1 MTRWEIRLTV
11 ALEYFVGL
19 ALLTIAVVIV
29 LQVFLSVAFNS
40 SITGANELVT
50 KLFVYT
56 STIGAAIAVG
66 RDDHIRISIATE
78 RLSPAGQR
86 YASKIGLLAIAGI
99 NAVMLGYS
107 FYWIKIT
114 GLYVMPTTQL
124 PRFVVQLSVP
134 LGCGIAVAFCII
146 RLISATP
153 NSPSDREAEAA

>member
-1 MTRWEIRLTV
+1 MTQWENRLAV

-19 ALLTIAVVIV
+19 ALLTISVVIV

-56 STIGAAIAVG
+56 STMGAAIAVG
-66 RDDHIRISIATE
+66 RDDHIRISVATE

-86 YASKIGLLAIAGI
+86 YASQISFLAVASL
-99 NAVMLGYS
+99 NAVMLVYS
-107 FYWIKIT
+107 FYWIRVT
-114 GLYVMPTTQL
+114 GLYLMPTTQL

-134 LGCGIAVAFCII
+134 VGCGFAVVFCVI
-146 RLISATP
+146 RLFSTAR
-153 NSPSDREAEAA
+153 SVSHREVEAP